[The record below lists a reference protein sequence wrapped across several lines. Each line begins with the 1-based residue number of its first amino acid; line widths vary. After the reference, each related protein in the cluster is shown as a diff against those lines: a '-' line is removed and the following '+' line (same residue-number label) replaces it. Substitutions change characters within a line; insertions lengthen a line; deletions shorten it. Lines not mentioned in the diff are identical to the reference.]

1 MASFVDHLM
10 HHHHVTFLELLH
22 ILPGTYQIK
31 DLLQSPGVIFAD
43 NLSHGII
50 WF

>member
-10 HHHHVTFLELLH
+10 HHVTFLELLH

-31 DLLQSPGVIFAD
+31 DLLQSSRVNFGFIYVFKT
-43 NLSHGII
+43 
-50 WF
+50 